1 MSVAN
6 VTMFEFES
14 EASIDEFV
22 AWYKGHG
29 SYPDNEVSL
38 FAKTGAT
45 TAIGIS
51 VYPTEEDRQIA
62 DKLRNESASTDLSG
76 IVKEI
81 IPLSGDVL
89 VHFLKGKL
97 FFKLRSD

>member
-6 VTMFEFES
+6 VTMFEFQNPES
-14 EASIDEFV
+14 IEEFAS
-22 AWYKGHG
+22 WYKGHG
-29 SYPDNEVSL
+29 TYPNNDISL
-38 FAKTGAT
+38 FVRTGET
-45 TAIGIS
+45 SAIGIS
-51 VYPTEEDRQIA
+51 VYPTEEDRQNA

-81 IPLSGDVL
+81 IPLSGNVL

-97 FFKLRSD
+97 LE